1 MWQYVRGADMYAMLE
16 SKSVPITLEVE
27 HGGED
32 VKKILCMAET
42 CWRVRWLCH
51 FDDVRDQDFSYLLS

>member
-1 MWQYVRGADMYAMLE
+1 MLE